1 MNCDLLPFRKKNL
14 LMKVKSFI
22 SYSVNMQDFCEN
34 KLKGQVFESQMQSN
48 SLMVLIGMIGLTSMN

>member
-22 SYSVNMQDFCEN
+22 RYSVNMQDFREN

-48 SLMVLIGMIGLTSMN
+48 SLMVLIGMIGLTAMN